1 METQSREDVKS
12 MMEMLVDHAKS
23 IREGYKYSGD
33 EKMMPMAF
41 IYGEKITMMMLNW
54 TNEKEKYQMAAAAN
68 LEARKAHAKSLSFVS
83 DVRWV
88 KSDRFCEYFKFDK
101 AIAKNFDAYHREY
114 KRILAAH
121 EGQVK
126 NLPREVWEEAICVFT
141 NGPGIPVTV
150 QMAPYRE
157 GPNDT
162 DRVAT
167 RSL

>member
-12 MMEMLVDHAKS
+12 MMETLVNHAKS

-41 IYGEKITMMMLNW
+41 IYGEKITIMILGW

-88 KSDRFCEYFKFDK
+88 KSETFCEYFKFDK
-101 AIAKNFDAYHREY
+101 ALVKNFDAYRREY
-114 KRILAAH
+114 QRILAAH

-126 NLPREVWEEAICVFT
+126 K
-141 NGPGIPVTV
+141 
-150 QMAPYRE
+150 MAPYRE

-162 DRVAT
+162 IEWLPVPYEEYNSRAKSDMLTDWWR
-167 RSL
+167 